1 MVSGYQD
8 LVLPPIVALSGEKVI
23 QMKYIG
29 IDIGKA
35 YHYASILDENNTATT
50 PLRFNSLEEGYHS
63 LLASLAKN
71 NCLQQEAIIGL
82 EATGHYWLPL
92 FEHLKKDGFTVY
104 VLNPLLVDS
113 YRNENIRGAKTDELD
128 CKLIAKIIKF
138 GAGKASNLPQ
148 EDLFALRQ
156 LCRFRYGLVK
166 RLTQL
171 KVGIITILDQVFPE
185 YETVFTDMFCKTST
199 ELLKEYTS
207 AEMIADEDA
216 EKLTQVIMTVSKKQ
230 FGGNKAQDLQKKA
243 KETFGLRFGL
253 DAFSLELKCLLEQF
267 KHLEQQI
274 KLLKKE
280 IEIMVDKQHTQLTS
294 IPGVSKVV
302 AGEILG
308 ETVHYHMDSN
318 SDPRSL
324 LAYAGLEPKIRK
336 SGKYTGK
343 MKLSKRGSPYL
354 REAIFIAAYYAAHH
368 EPMFE
373 KIYKKHRGRGKL
385 KRVALTFVAK
395 KMTFVI
401 ASILRTNK
409 PYQPETG

>member
-1 MVSGYQD
+1 
-8 LVLPPIVALSGEKVI
+8 
-23 QMKYIG
+23 MKYVG

-35 YHYASILDENNTATT
+35 YHYGAILDENNSANT
-50 PLRFNSLEEGYHS
+50 PLRFNSLEEGYQS
-63 LLASLAKN
+63 LLDSLAKN
-71 NCLQQEAIIGL
+71 NCVKEGTIIGL

-104 VLNPLLVDS
+104 VLNPLVVDS

-128 CKLIAKIIKF
+128 CRLIAKIIKF
-138 GAGKASNLPQ
+138 GVGKATNLPQ

-171 KVGIITILDQVFPE
+171 KVGVITVLDQVFPE
-185 YETVFTDMFCKTST
+185 YETVFTDIFCKTST
-199 ELLKEYTS
+199 EVLKDYTS

-216 EKLTQVIMTVSKKQ
+216 EKLTQVITTVSKKQ
-230 FGGNKAQDLQKKA
+230 FGGSKAQDLQKKA
-243 KETFGLRFGL
+243 KRTFGLRFGL
-253 DAFSLELKCLLEQF
+253 DAFSLELKCLMEQF
-267 KHLEQQI
+267 KHLERQK
-274 KLLKKE
+274 KLIEKE
-280 IEIMVDKQHTQLTS
+280 IAIMVDKQHTQLTS

-308 ETVHYHMDSN
+308 ETVHYHMDN
-318 SDPRSL
+318 ADPRSF
-324 LAYAGLEPKIRK
+324 LAYAGLEPKIRT
-336 SGKYTGK
+336 SGTYTGK
-343 MKLSKRGSPYL
+343 MKMSKRGSPYL

-385 KRVALTFVAK
+385 KRVALTYVAK
-395 KMTFVI
+395 KMTYVI

-409 PYQPETG
+409 PYHSEIDA